1 MFKMAFVRYGT
12 QTGSGAEVVCYSD
25 MGKRGGATGFLTL
38 RPHFLTDLAVI
49 FMTRPR
55 SIKKIGSASPE
66 NMIYGKNLILNQ
78 IFF

>member
-1 MFKMAFVRYGT
+1 MAFVRLMARKLVLERKLSAT
-12 QTGSGAEVVCYSD
+12 QTWARG
-25 MGKRGGATGFLTL
+25 GGATGFLTL